1 MYHGIQTVGCQP
13 GIHGGGEGIDARRQQ
28 VGEERADDVEGQ
40 VEDQQHDA
48 EENGEG
54 QVLVGDDAVD
64 GLAAGPLS
72 GLPAFDHRL
81 GADAFNE
88 VVPHIRQGGVA
99 VHAVLGFH
107 LLNAVLNELQLVL
120 IQL

>member
-1 MYHGIQTVGCQP
+1 MYHGVQAVSRQP
-13 GIHGGGEGIDARRQQ
+13 GVHSGGEGVDARRQQ

-48 EENGEG
+48 EENGQG
-54 QVLVGDDAVD
+54 QVLVGDDPVN
-64 GLAAGPLS
+64 GLAAGTLL
-72 GLPAFDHRL
+72 GLPALYHRL
-81 GADAFNE
+81 GADVFDE
-88 VVPHIRQGGVA
+88 VVAHIRQGGVA